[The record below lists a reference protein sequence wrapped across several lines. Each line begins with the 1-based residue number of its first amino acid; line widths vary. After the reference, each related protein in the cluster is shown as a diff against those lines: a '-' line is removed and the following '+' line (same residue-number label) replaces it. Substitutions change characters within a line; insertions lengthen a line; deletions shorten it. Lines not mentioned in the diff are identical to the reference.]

1 MPARRRRPEARLGR
15 PTLTRERIARAA
27 LRVLGRA
34 GPTELTMRNVAA
46 DLQVSPRAL
55 YNYVSD
61 RDDLLREV
69 MAICHADRPEPRL
82 DPGRW
87 RESLR
92 QYCLDLR
99 SWHRAH
105 PGLLALAHAENLTH
119 LAAPGLLDA
128 DDALVGFF
136 LELGLSPQNAYRAW
150 TITVLQVA
158 GFAEIWD
165 TWHDRPPAGL
175 VPAAVPLVPP
185 LPPTDRPTDRPGV
198 EAARTDESP
207 ATEPRVGGSSAEKS
221 NAERLGGGR
230 PDVGGLAAES
240 HPHLRRISEEA
251 TAEPPDVLF
260 ESVVTMLLAG
270 IEAAL
275 LRPARK
281 ADAPL

>member
-1 MPARRRRPEARLGR
+1 MGR

-34 GPTELTMRNVAA
+34 GPTELTMRNVAS

-92 QYCLDLR
+92 EYCLDLR
-99 SWHRAH
+99 SWYRTH
-105 PGLLALAHAENLTH
+105 PGLLALAHAENLTP

-158 GFAEIWD
+158 GFAEVWD
-165 TWHDRPPAGL
+165 TFHDRPPAGL

-185 LPPTDRPTDRPGV
+185 AGDSV
-198 EAARTDESP
+198 M
-207 ATEPRVGGSSAEKS
+207 
-221 NAERLGGGR
+221 
-230 PDVGGLAAES
+230 AAES
-240 HPHLRRISEEA
+240 RPHLRRISEEA
-251 TAEPPDVLF
+251 MVEPPDVLF
-260 ESVVTMLLAG
+260 ESVVTMLIAG

-275 LRPARK
+275 LRPARD
-281 ADAPL
+281 ADAQL

>member
-1 MPARRRRPEARLGR
+1 MGR

-92 QYCLDLR
+92 HYCLDLR
-99 SWHRAH
+99 SWYRAH

-119 LAAPGLLDA
+119 LAGPGLLDA

-185 LPPTDRPTDRPGV
+185 VPP
-198 EAARTDESP
+198 A
-207 ATEPRVGGSSAEKS
+207 GGT
-221 NAERLGGGR
+221 
-230 PDVGGLAAES
+230 AAES
-240 HPHLRRISEEA
+240 WPHLRRISEEA
-251 TAEPPDVLF
+251 TVEPPDALF

-275 LRPARK
+275 LRPARE

>member
-1 MPARRRRPEARLGR
+1 MPARRRRPEVRMGR

-34 GPTELTMRNVAA
+34 GPAELTMRNVAA
-46 DLQVSPRAL
+46 ELQVSPRAL

-69 MAICHADRPEPRL
+69 LAICHADRPEPRL

-92 QYCLDLR
+92 DYCLDLR
-99 SWHRAH
+99 SWYRAH

-119 LAAPGLLDA
+119 LATPGLLDA

-136 LELGLSPQNAYRAW
+136 LALGLSPQNAYRAW

-165 TWHDRPPAGL
+165 AWHDRPPAGL
-175 VPAAVPLVPP
+175 LPAAMATAPP
-185 LPPTDRPTDRPGV
+185 
-198 EAARTDESP
+198 
-207 ATEPRVGGSSAEKS
+207 AE
-221 NAERLGGGR
+221 GR
-230 PDVGGLAAES
+230 P
-240 HPHLRRISEEA
+240 HLGRIGEEA
-251 TAEPPDVLF
+251 VVEPPDVLF
-260 ESVVTMLLAG
+260 ESVVVMLTAG
-270 IEAAL
+270 IEGAL
-275 LRPARK
+275 LRPAPGG
-281 ADAPL
+281 ADAPGSGDAGAPTSETAGAQARGGADAPA